1 MRILLLVLALCH
13 IGLSSPVNLNDGFF
27 SDAMELRAEVRSEA
41 LNLLVIANMEDQFK
55 FMVRAEYFFRHHG
68 FDIRRTV
75 LVDRRTLKRSA
86 MDLQEDIQRVYSTDD
101 LKAVK
106 LKYGRFDFVFY
117 EMGQVSDIPDLLAV
131 VKGDGVLF
139 MKDKEGGFQVYRRKK
154 WSNQLTGVVETI
166 SRLWS
171 DSFTVARAA

>member
-1 MRILLLVLALCH
+1 
-13 IGLSSPVNLNDGFF
+13 
-27 SDAMELRAEVRSEA
+27 
-41 LNLLVIANMEDQFK
+41 
-55 FMVRAEYFFRHHG
+55 
-68 FDIRRTV
+68 
-75 LVDRRTLKRSA
+75 
-86 MDLQEDIQRVYSTDD
+86 
-101 LKAVK
+101 
-106 LKYGRFDFVFY
+106 VFY